1 MKIDIQSIHFDADQ
15 KLVDYVNTKAER
27 LTKYFDRIMQVEIF
41 LKMENDSTL
50 NVKSKLVEVRAFLP
64 GNTLFSKE
72 RAPTFESAADQ
83 SFDHMRRQLKRHK
96 EKIRN

>member
-15 KLVDYVNTKAER
+15 KLLDYVNLKAER
-27 LTKYFDRIMQVEIF
+27 LSKYFDRITEIEIY
-41 LKMENDSTL
+41 LKLENTSSL
-50 NVKSKLVEVRAFLP
+50 NVKNKLVEIKALLP

-72 RAPTFESAADQ
+72 AAPSFEVATDQ